1 MKSIL
6 IFTFSDRKDSPF
18 LPLWIS
24 YYSKIKNSKLVIL
37 HRSSKPNIPN
47 EYLNLIELI
56 DVNYFFGVR
65 DISYI
70 PPNKLFMDYQTIFL
84 ESYDVVVYSD
94 IDEFIVHN
102 NLNEV
107 LQSDFN
113 QCLVT
118 MGVEIV
124 DYISNDEPFIFTKN
138 INEQRKYMVRSSWY
152 DKPLIVNQ
160 TTIWSD
166 GKHNYN
172 KYNNYVDGLFL
183 IHLGK
188 VCLTLTKKLLNESK
202 TMYPNHRFIDDI
214 EDYHIKH
221 FNNPNHNEQP
231 MVKITEE
238 IEKLLDKIL

>member
-1 MKSIL
+1 MKKIL
-6 IFTFSDRKDSPF
+6 IFTFSDRTDSPF

-37 HRSSKPNIPN
+37 YRNLKPNIPN
-47 EYLNLIELI
+47 EYLTHIDLI
-56 DVNYFFGVR
+56 DVSHLINNNDYVV
-65 DISYI
+65 S
-70 PPNKLFMDYQTIFL
+70 KELFMLYQNEFL
-84 ESYDVVVYSD
+84 KSYEVVIYSD
-94 IDEFIVHN
+94 MDEFIVHDN
-102 NLNEV
+102 IDEILN
-107 LQSDFN
+107 SNFN

-118 MGVEIV
+118 TGVEIV
-124 DYISNDEPFIFTKN
+124 ERVFTDELFIFNKK
-138 INEQRKYMVRSSWY
+138 INEQRKYMVRSCWY

-166 GKHNYN
+166 GKHNHN

-238 IEKLLDKIL
+238 IKKLLDKIL